1 MLPSFFYITV
11 KMPYL
16 SEMRPLT
23 ATLSITRMM
32 DEWIQN
38 IGKVIFDW
46 RIPKYSGKY
55 LSEDQFFILKSHT
68 DCCGREDGLHEPCPG
83 L

>member
-1 MLPSFFYITV
+1 
-11 KMPYL
+11 
-16 SEMRPLT
+16 
-23 ATLSITRMM
+23 MM

-68 DCCGREDGLHEPCPG
+68 DCCGREDGLHEPCPD